1 MLVAPV
7 VEKGATSR
15 RVYLPAHRSL
25 GEGGPR
31 GSWYD
36 FWTSERLDGGR
47 EIERA
52 VDLGT
57 MPLYVRAGAIVP
69 MGPVKQF
76 TSQQVDGPLTVT
88 IYPGADGAFDLF
100 EDDGRSFAYRQGDW
114 MGLSMR
120 WEDRSRRLTLAL
132 AANSRMRPPA
142 TRAIEVRV
150 AGRSGV
156 RRTSFSG
163 RTVSLTL

>member
-1 MLVAPV
+1 M

-15 RVYLPAHRSL
+15 KVYLPDHRSP

-36 FWTSERLDGGR
+36 FWTNERMDGGR
-47 EIERA
+47 EIERP
-52 VDLGT
+52 VDLAT

-76 TSQQVDGPLTVT
+76 TSQQVDGPLTVMV
-88 IYPGADGAFDLF
+88 YPGADGSFDVF

-120 WEDRSRRLTLAL
+120 WDDRARRLTLAL
-132 AANSRMRPPA
+132 TPGSRMRPPA
-142 TRAIEVRV
+142 RSIEIRV
-150 AGRSGV
+150 AGRPGV

-163 RTVSLTL
+163 RPIDLTL

>member
-1 MLVAPV
+1 
-7 VEKGATSR
+7 
-15 RVYLPAHRSL
+15 
-25 GEGGPR
+25 
-31 GSWYD
+31 
-36 FWTSERLDGGR
+36 
-47 EIERA
+47 
-52 VDLGT
+52 
-57 MPLYVRAGAIVP
+57 